1 MDIRSLTL
9 FANLATTL
17 HFGKTAALAHVSPST
32 LSRAIQRLEEQLGSQ
47 LLIRDNRSVVLTAEG
62 QALLGYAEQQ
72 IEQYQMLRQSL
83 KASQTE
89 LTGSLS
95 IYCSVTAS
103 YAYLPPMLDRF
114 RQAHPNIEINLDTGD
129 AADGLDKIKH
139 QRVDIAIAARSDDLP
154 SSIFFKSIASVPLGI
169 IVPKINGAV
178 KKALQQDSIDWAG
191 IPIILP
197 EHGVARKRFEQ
208 WFRQQHAV
216 RPNVYAQVAGQEAL
230 VSMVALGLG
239 IGLSPIVVADN
250 SPVRE
255 KVEILPK
262 TQIPPFDL
270 GLCCFK
276 RKLDDPV
283 VGAFLAIVSEL

>member
-9 FANLATTL
+9 FVNLATTL
-17 HFGKTAALAHVSPST
+17 HFGKTAALTHVSPST

-62 QALLGYAEQQ
+62 QALLSYAEQQ
-72 IEQYQMLRQSL
+72 IEHYQMLKQSL
-83 KASQTE
+83 KASQAE

-103 YAYLPPMLDRF
+103 YAYLPPMLERF
-114 RQAHPNIEINLDTGD
+114 RQAHPNVDINLDTGD

-139 QRVDIAIAARSDDLP
+139 QRVDVAIAARSDNLP
-154 SSIFFKSIASVPLGI
+154 SSVFFRSIASVPLGI

-178 KKALQQDSIDWAG
+178 KKALQQDPIDWAT

-208 WFRQQHAV
+208 WFREQHAG

-255 KVEILPK
+255 KVEILPE
-262 TQIPPFDL
+262 TQILPFDL

-283 VGAFLAIVSEL
+283 VGAFLAVVSEL